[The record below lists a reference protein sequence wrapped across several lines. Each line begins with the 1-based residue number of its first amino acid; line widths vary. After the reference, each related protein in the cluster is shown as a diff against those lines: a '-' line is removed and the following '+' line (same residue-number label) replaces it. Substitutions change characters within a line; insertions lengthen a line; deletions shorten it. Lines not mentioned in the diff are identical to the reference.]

1 MYYDCCPSGLQK
13 LIDICVKYSL
23 HNSLSFNPAKSVCIV
38 LRQYDLRYIASQCF
52 EYCAYCIISRNFF
65 WEKLCIVLYNRDLLS
80 F

>member
-38 LRQYDLRYIASQCF
+38 LRQYDLRYIASQCIMTAVHLV
-52 EYCAYCIISRNFF
+52 YKNLLIYIIFISY
-65 WEKLCIVLYNRDLLS
+65 I
-80 F
+80 